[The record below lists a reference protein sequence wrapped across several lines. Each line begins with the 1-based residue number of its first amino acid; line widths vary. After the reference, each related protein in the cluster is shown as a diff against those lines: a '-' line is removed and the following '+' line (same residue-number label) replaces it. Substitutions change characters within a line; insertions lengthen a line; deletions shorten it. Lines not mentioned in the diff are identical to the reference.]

1 MTSFGAITRTMLSVA
16 GGFAIGASG
25 GCSLP
30 FSEHMR
36 SERARGSSYTARS
49 PGPVATSL
57 AANEPRFVFV
67 EDEATENSCEIA
79 ELRAELDAM
88 MNEDQ
93 KWRRQF
99 RSQNAL
105 DTDAVEKLRTVDV
118 RNTARMREIVD
129 TYGWPMKSMVGAGG
143 AHSAWLL
150 VQHADRDVAFQR
162 RCLTLMQTLVEIDEV
177 RRVDVAYLTD
187 RVLVNEDKPQIYGTQ
202 FHLVSGNSQPRPIED
217 AKNETVAQR
226 HKSFGGLQ
234 LLDESLRLIM
244 PLSTIADVVEASL
257 VQGRS

>member
-1 MTSFGAITRTMLSVA
+1 MTSFGAMTRAMLLVA
-16 GGFAIGASG
+16 GGFAISASG

-30 FSEHMR
+30 SSEHMR

-49 PGPVATSL
+49 PGPVAASV
-57 AANEPRFVFV
+57 AAGEPGFVFV
-67 EDEATENSCEIA
+67 EGEEAENSCEMA

-88 MNEDQ
+88 VNEDQ

-105 DTDAVEKLRTVDV
+105 HTDAVEKLRAVDA

-129 TYGWPMKSMVGAGG
+129 TYGWQMKSMVGAGG

-162 RCLTLMQTLVEIDEV
+162 RCLTLMRALLEIDEV
-177 RRVDVAYLTD
+177 HRQDVAYLTD
-187 RVLVNEDKPQIYGTQ
+187 RVLCNEGKPQIYGTQ

-217 AKNETVAQR
+217 AENVDKRRLEI
-226 HKSFGGLQ
+226 GLPT
-234 LLDESLRLIM
+234 LEEYREIM
-244 PLSTIADVVEASL
+244 RT
-257 VQGRS
+257 